1 MLADNGHADTAYRLL
16 LQESCP
22 SWLYAVK
29 KGATTIWEHW
39 RSGSHCHPMF
49 GAPARQLFSGIL
61 GIKPLAP
68 GFEEYEI
75 KPQLP
80 ASMNYAKGF
89 ITTPRGKLTVEVKR
103 VGNEVEVVSSL
114 G

>member
-1 MLADNGHADTAYRLL
+1 MFGKLIDSDAPGSY
-16 LQESCP
+16 
-22 SWLYAVK
+22 LYMK
-29 KGATTIWEHW
+29 RKGATTIWEHW
-39 RSGSHCHPMF
+39 HGGSHCHPMF